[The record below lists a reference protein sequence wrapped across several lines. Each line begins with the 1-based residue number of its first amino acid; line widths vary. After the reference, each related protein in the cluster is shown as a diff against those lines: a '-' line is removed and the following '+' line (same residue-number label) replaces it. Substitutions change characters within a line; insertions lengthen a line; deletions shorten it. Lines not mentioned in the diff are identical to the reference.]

1 MESIIVSAITGI
13 FSIAGVVITSI
24 ASAGKLQKQLEISQA
39 VTNTKLENLTAEVR
53 KHNEFA
59 MRIPVIEER
68 VKTLE
73 KRADDLERDNH
84 A

>member
-1 MESIIVSAITGI
+1 MESIIVSAVTGI
-13 FSIAGVVITSI
+13 FSIIGVIITSA

-68 VKTLE
+68 IKALE
-73 KRADDLERDNH
+73 KRLDDLERDNN